1 MSAQSVPPPP
11 PRARADPPPSPPQ
24 IVAAFLQRCPAAR
37 VECMRFPLEPPEYF
51 ACRVLRA
58 RKFSLDAA
66 LELVAETAAWR
77 AEQKLDELVARD
89 PSEVLGCLEDE
100 LHFFYKKSYFPTR
113 DKEGRPIYV
122 ENGGAVD
129 VDAMFSE
136 MTGGEGVGLRGQLR
150 SGVEKTTFLQW
161 PAEARV
167 LTPWTP
173 PPPSPFP
180 LQRSRTLS
188 TSWRTTSTRTR
199 RRWCPC
205 LAAPRR
211 RRAAP

>member
-1 MSAQSVPPPP
+1 
-11 PRARADPPPSPPQ
+11 
-24 IVAAFLQRCPAAR
+24 
-37 VECMRFPLEPPEYF
+37 MRFPLEPPEYF

-136 MTGGEGVGLRGQLR
+136 MTGGEGVGLRGQLS
-150 SGVEKTTFLQW
+150 SGQL
-161 PAEARV
+161 RRGCSRRGR
-167 LTPWTP
+167 P
-173 PPPSPFP
+173 PPTHSP
-180 LQRSRTLS
+180 QRSLTLS